1 MAQVNLD
8 TAARLDIICRK
19 GDTFQLDVDFGST
32 LSDTTLA
39 NWKMQI
45 ATSDTASATQTIE
58 GESSS
63 GSNGFLIAD
72 NDDGTS
78 NAKLTVIINSTT
90 MAGISSGL
98 YVYDIQSDG
107 NTAGST
113 GGSVKTHLYGTF
125 KVNEDITVP
134 GVA

>member
-8 TAARLDIICRK
+8 TASRLDIICRK
-19 GDTFQLDVDFGST
+19 GDSFELSVDFGGE
-32 LSDTTLA
+32 LSDTTAA

-58 GESSS
+58 GDV
-63 GSNGFLIAD
+63 SNGTGFTISD
-72 NDDGTS
+72 NSDGEP
-78 NAKLTVIINSTT
+78 NAKLTIKISSTI

-98 YVYDIQSDG
+98 YVYDIQSDS
-107 NTAGST
+107 NTDDTT
-113 GGSVKTHLYGTF
+113 GGTVKTHLYGTF

-134 GVA
+134 SVA